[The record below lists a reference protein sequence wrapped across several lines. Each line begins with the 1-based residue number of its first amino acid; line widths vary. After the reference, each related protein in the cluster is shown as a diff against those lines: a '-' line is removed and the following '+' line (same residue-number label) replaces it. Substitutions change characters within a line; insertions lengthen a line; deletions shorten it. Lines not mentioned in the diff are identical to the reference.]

1 MCCPGAPRR
10 GGPARDIFNK
20 KTLQN
25 SGKTSESGETNVAA
39 NPMGPSGAPSALR
52 GPQCFAKAHVE
63 NPWENIGERRFL
75 EVPLCYVRDGIR
87 GEQFPDIFE
96 QKTLQNS
103 GKTSES
109 GKTYY
114 AANPKGPSGAP
125 SAPRGH
131 KSSPRAHV
139 GNPWENKG
147 KLRFRVVP
155 LCRVRGGISGEGF
168 PDSNELAAKFFGNQ
182 CFSHVLSIW
191 GRSLAARGS
200 HRGVR
205 SLAPPPHE
213 PG

>member
-10 GGPARDIFNK
+10 GGPARDIF
-20 KTLQN
+20 
-25 SGKTSESGETNVAA
+25 
-39 NPMGPSGAPSALR
+39 
-52 GPQCFAKAHVE
+52 
-63 NPWENIGERRFL
+63 
-75 EVPLCYVRDGIR
+75 D
-87 GEQFPDIFE
+87 

-200 HRGVR
+200 HSGAR
-205 SLAPPPHE
+205 SHFCERAFTFQVFGLAPKSQWSLRPLAFFGRDRAKE
-213 PG
+213 TGQKRARSRSPGIRSFLAFALAKKGLRVIK

>member
-1 MCCPGAPRR
+1 
-10 GGPARDIFNK
+10 
-20 KTLQN
+20 
-25 SGKTSESGETNVAA
+25 
-39 NPMGPSGAPSALR
+39 MGPSGAPGAPG

-63 NPWENIGERRFL
+63 NPWENKGERRFL

-114 AANPKGPSGAP
+114 AANPMGPSGAP

-168 PDSNELAAKFFGNQ
+168 PDSNEFAAKFFANHS
-182 CFSHVLSIW
+182 FSHVLRI
-191 GRSLAARGS
+191 L
-200 HRGVR
+200 
-205 SLAPPPHE
+205 L
-213 PG
+213 

>member
-1 MCCPGAPRR
+1 
-10 GGPARDIFNK
+10 
-20 KTLQN
+20 
-25 SGKTSESGETNVAA
+25 
-39 NPMGPSGAPSALR
+39 MGPSGAPSALR

-182 CFSHVLSIW
+182 CFSHVISFSSTATLLW
-191 GRSLAARGS
+191 PLPGAPARKADAPRTRHGRATDAPVRGPLGC
-200 HRGVR
+200 HNI
-205 SLAPPPHE
+205 
-213 PG
+213 PGMS